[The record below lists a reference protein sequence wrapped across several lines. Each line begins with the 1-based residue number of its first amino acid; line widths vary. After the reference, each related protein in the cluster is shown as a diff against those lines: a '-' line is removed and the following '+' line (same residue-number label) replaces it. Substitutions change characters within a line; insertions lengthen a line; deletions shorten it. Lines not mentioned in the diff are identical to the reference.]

1 MKKLL
6 LIIFSSLFIV
16 IAYVGI
22 FRMSQGVNPQF
33 EIDIIVDYLEQFNGF
48 QRTINEVE
56 NVKNTFNSI
65 KDMPEFQWSGNIF
78 EDVFEL
84 LGYLVDIIIWW
95 YSTLWSIVKLIVGLC
110 LDLTD
115 IFIWALSFPSY
126 LLK

>member
-48 QRTINEVE
+48 QRTINEIE

-78 EDVFEL
+78 EDVLEL

-95 YSTLWSIVKLIVGLC
+95 YSTLWAIVKLIVGLC
-110 LDLTD
+110 LDLTE

>member
-16 IAYVGI
+16 IAYVSI